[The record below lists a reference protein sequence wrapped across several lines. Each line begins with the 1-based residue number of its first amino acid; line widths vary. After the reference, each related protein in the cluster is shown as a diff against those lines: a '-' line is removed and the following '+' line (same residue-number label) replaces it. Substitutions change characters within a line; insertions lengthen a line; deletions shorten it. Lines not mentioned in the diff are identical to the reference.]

1 MKLKELAIKLI
12 DKTKEDIDKFLRN
25 IDEVKR
31 QEIAKDYESTVK
43 FLMRKNKKGK
53 NLTWLDEIKYLE
65 RNPFVDSVRD
75 VPTPFTK
82 GREHKLVV
90 RLVQSNYRIKKN
102 GEIFKVDEVDSN
114 RLKAYEFVYSYY
126 KPIQEKDDTSVK
138 LYYMGFNL
146 DGKFDASRKVFA
158 KLN

>member
-1 MKLKELAIKLI
+1 M
-12 DKTKEDIDKFLRN
+12 
-25 IDEVKR
+25 
-31 QEIAKDYESTVK
+31 
-43 FLMRKNKKGK
+43 
-53 NLTWLDEIKYLE
+53 
-65 RNPFVDSVRD
+65 DSVRD